1 MRDAYYKKSSN
12 TKIYKEIC
20 YLFYPR
26 LPMLYVSLIILCP
39 FLCASVDILKYTEM
53 YSSFPSSMCLQ
64 R

>member
-39 FLCASVDILKYTEM
+39 FLCASVDILKYT
-53 YSSFPSSMCLQ
+53 
-64 R
+64 